1 MIGRGRAWEIVRHEV
16 ADLLRRCTSTV
27 ALERRAAITGL
38 GTIVRRALPGSAE
51 YEAVVAAVVRAVDDP
66 GPKVRVR
73 FNLPVRCAAL
83 IGLRPVHAVDTDVLD
98 VRETGLA
105 DADASVQGAAMAKR
119 ALAMRTP
126 QLAAAVTELALHGL
140 DE

>member
-1 MIGRGRAWEIVRHEV
+1 VAEPREIVRHEV
-16 ADLLRRCTSTV
+16 ADLLRRCTSAA
-27 ALERRAAITGL
+27 ALERCAAITGL

-51 YEAVVAAVVRAVDDP
+51 YEPVVAAVVRAVDDP
-66 GPKVRVR
+66 DPKVRVR

-83 IGLRPVHAVDTDVLD
+83 IGLRPVHAVDTDVLN

-105 DADASVQGAAMAKR
+105 DADASVQGAAMASLR
-119 ALAMRTP
+119 ALATRTP